1 MKETT
6 LALPPEI
13 KELRIPAAL
22 FDTEK
27 YPHITRTSMLLY
39 AVLLA
44 LPKCV
49 DKNGKEYIEMSTG
62 DIKKI
67 MGCRD
72 TTFRTNFTYLKDYG
86 LVETYKPRFA
96 SVMRYVVKEVA

>member
-1 MKETT
+1 MKATT
-6 LALPPEI
+6 IVLPPEI

-22 FDTEK
+22 FDTNK
-27 YPHITRTSMLLY
+27 YPNITRTSMFLY
-39 AVLLA
+39 AILQA
-44 LPKCV
+44 LPKSV
-49 DKNGKEYIEMSTG
+49 DENGQEYLEMSTG

-67 MGCRD
+67 LGCRN
-72 TTFRTNFTYLKDYG
+72 TTFQTNFTYLKEYG